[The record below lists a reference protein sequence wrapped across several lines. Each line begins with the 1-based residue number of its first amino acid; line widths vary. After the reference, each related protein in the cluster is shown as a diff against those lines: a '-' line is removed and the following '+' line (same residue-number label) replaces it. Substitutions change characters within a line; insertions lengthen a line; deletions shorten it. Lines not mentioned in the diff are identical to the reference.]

1 MAAGPGCHPRSG
13 AAGTG
18 ELQALGKPPQRPD
31 NVRMEIRSDNPD
43 HGFQFPGTFE
53 LSAMGTAGIGLESE
67 LPRLLADIGVEVLEE
82 HIHWKNSANGRYVS
96 VRIAFRAR
104 DRAQYDAAHQ
114 ALRDHPEVKWTL

>member
-53 LSAMGTAGIGLESE
+53 LSAMGSAGTGLETE
-67 LPRLLADIGVEVLEE
+67 LPRLLESAGVEVLHED
-82 HIHWKNSANGRYVS
+82 ITWKHSANGKYVS
-96 VRIAFRAR
+96 VRIRFRAE

-114 ALRDHPEVKWTL
+114 SLRDHPEVKWTL